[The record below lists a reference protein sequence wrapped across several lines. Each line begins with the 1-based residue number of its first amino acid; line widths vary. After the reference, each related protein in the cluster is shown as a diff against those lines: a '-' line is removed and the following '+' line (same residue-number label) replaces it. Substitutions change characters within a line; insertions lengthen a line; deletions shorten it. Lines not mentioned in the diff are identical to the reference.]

1 MTWLTVLRFNASQHS
16 QNLTGS
22 GRMIRTQNIATAVAA
37 AALMVVA
44 TASVRAGAPSSSH
57 SGAPAV
63 VAATGNPNKPN
74 PQPTAVPKPARD
86 TLLLSAK
93 GRATRQAAISKV
105 KVWAMQL
112 QKFDVA
118 TAKATNADML
128 VTDATTASI
137 TGQPFTTN
145 DVASLKVKP
154 DGSKRLVISYLSIG
168 EAEDYRPDYF
178 TSEYM
183 EEDAPDWLLSEN
195 KVWKGN
201 RIIRF
206 CNEGWQQTILGDE
219 NGMSVYNSVEFS
231 PLYKLLELGFD
242 GVYLDRVDVYAEV
255 EKDCPDAAN
264 KMVAFVERLAA
275 HARKRNP
282 NFIVIQQNAEELL
295 QHKRMVDAIDAV
307 AKEDLFYGADHSQSA
322 NPRSMVDST
331 LANLA
336 YAKAA
341 GRPVFVLDYLND
353 PERRRIDRAKI
364 EAQGFVP
371 YIGPRPLDQLW
382 LPGADGS

>member
-1 MTWLTVLRFNASQHS
+1 MK
-16 QNLTGS
+16 QNRS
-22 GRMIRTQNIATAVAA
+22 IARVFAA
-37 AALMVVA
+37 AALLIAAAGIVH
-44 TASVRAGAPSSSH
+44 AGAPSSSRNV
-57 SGAPAV
+57 SPTAPPQP
-63 VAATGNPNKPN
+63 GNSAGTN
-74 PQPTAVPKPARD
+74 PQPVAVPKLSRD
-86 TLLLSAK
+86 ALLQSAK
-93 GRATRQAAISKV
+93 GRAARQGAISKV

-128 VTDATTASI
+128 VTDATTGS
-137 TGQPFTTN
+137 TSGQPFTESE
-145 DVASLKVKP
+145 VAALKVKP
-154 DGSKRLVISYLSIG
+154 DGSPRLVISYLSIG

-231 PLYKLLELGFD
+231 PLYKLIELGFD

-255 EKDCPDAAN
+255 QKDCPDAAN

-295 QHKRMVDAIDAV
+295 QHKRMIDAIDAV
-307 AKEDLFYGADHSQSA
+307 AKEDLFYGADHTQSA
-322 NPRSMVDST
+322 NPRSMVEST
-331 LANLA
+331 LKHLA
-336 YAKAA
+336 FAKAA

-353 PERRRIDRAKI
+353 PEQRRINRAKI
-364 EAQGFVP
+364 QAQGFVP

-382 LPGADGS
+382 LPGADG

>member
-1 MTWLTVLRFNASQHS
+1 
-16 QNLTGS
+16 
-22 GRMIRTQNIATAVAA
+22 
-37 AALMVVA
+37 MVVA
-44 TASVRAGAPSSSH
+44 TADVCAGAPSASH
-57 SGAPAV
+57 NVAPAV
-63 VAATGNPNKPN
+63 VPAAGSPKAPN
-74 PQPTAVPKPARD
+74 PQTTVVPKLSRD
-86 TLLLSAK
+86 ALMLSAK
-93 GRATRQAAISKV
+93 GQAARQAAISKV

-128 VTDATTASI
+128 VTDATSALVS
-137 TGQPFTTN
+137 GQPFTASE
-145 DVASLKVKP
+145 VASLKVKP
-154 DGSKRLVISYLSIG
+154 DGSKRLLISYLSIG

-201 RIIRF
+201 RLIRF
-206 CNEGWQQTILGDE
+206 CNEGWQQTILGDDK
-219 NGMSVYNSVEFS
+219 GMSVYNSVELS
-231 PLYKLLELGFD
+231 PLYKLIELGFD
-242 GVYLDRVDVYAEV
+242 GVYLDRVDVYSEV
-255 EKDCPDAAN
+255 QKDCPDAAN
-264 KMVAFVERLAA
+264 KMIAFVERLAA

-295 QHKRMVDAIDAV
+295 QHKRMIDAIDAV
-307 AKEDLFYGADHSQSA
+307 AKEDLFYGVGHSQNA
-322 NPRSMVDST
+322 NPRSMVDT
-331 LANLA
+331 ILANLA
-336 YAKAA
+336 FAKAA

-353 PERRRIDRAKI
+353 PEQRRIDRAKI

>member
-1 MTWLTVLRFNASQHS
+1 MK
-16 QNLTGS
+16 
-22 GRMIRTQNIATAVAA
+22 RTRNIATAFAA
-37 AALMVVA
+37 AALMVAA
-44 TASVRAGAPSSSH
+44 TATVHAGAPTATRS
-57 SGAPAV
+57 APSKVSPALTP
-63 VAATGNPNKPN
+63 AAPK
-74 PQPTAVPKPARD
+74 PQPIAVPSPRRD
-86 TLLLSAK
+86 TVLLSAK
-93 GRATRQAAISKV
+93 GRAARQAAISKV
-105 KVWAMQL
+105 KVWAIQL
-112 QKFDVA
+112 QKFDVVA
-118 TAKATNADML
+118 AKATHADML

-137 TGQPFTTN
+137 TGQPFTAS
-145 DVASLKVKP
+145 DVGALKAKP

-206 CNEGWQQTILGDE
+206 CNEGWQKTILGDE

-231 PLYKLLELGFD
+231 PLYKLIELGFD
-242 GVYLDRVDVYAEV
+242 GVYLDRVDVYSEV
-255 EKDCPDAAN
+255 QKECPDAAN

-295 QHKRMVDAIDAV
+295 QNSRMIDAIDAV
-307 AKEDLFYGADHSQSA
+307 AKEDLFYGADHSQNA
-322 NPRSMVDST
+322 NPRSMVDGT

-336 YAKAA
+336 FAKAA
-341 GRPVFVLDYLND
+341 GRPVFILDYLND
-353 PERRRIDRAKI
+353 PGRRAFDRAKI

-371 YIGPRPLDQLW
+371 YIGPRALDRLW
-382 LPGADGS
+382 LPGADG

>member
-1 MTWLTVLRFNASQHS
+1 MKRSHNYAASFAAAT
-16 QNLTGS
+16 LFVA
-22 GRMIRTQNIATAVAA
+22 ATANAQ
-37 AALMVVA
+37 
-44 TASVRAGAPSSSH
+44 AGAPSTTRSVAP
-57 SGAPAV
+57 SGVAQTGKSNAP
-63 VAATGNPNKPN
+63 G
-74 PQPTAVPKPARD
+74 PQPIVVPKPARD

-93 GRATRQAAISKV
+93 GRAARQAAISKV
-105 KVWAMQL
+105 KIWAMQL

-137 TGQPFTTN
+137 TGQPFTAD
-145 DVASLKVKP
+145 DVASLKVKQ
-154 DGSKRLVISYLSIG
+154 DGSKRILISYLSIG

-219 NGMSVYNSVEFS
+219 NGMSVYNSVELS
-231 PLYKLLELGFD
+231 PLYKLIELGFD

-255 EKDCPDAAN
+255 QKDCPDAAN

-295 QHKRMVDAIDAV
+295 QHKRMIDAIDAV
-307 AKEDLFYGADHSQSA
+307 AKEDLFYGADHSQNA
-322 NPRSMVDST
+322 NPRSMIDST
-331 LANLA
+331 IANLA
-336 YAKAA
+336 LAKAA

-353 PERRRIDRAKI
+353 PERRSIDRAKI

-371 YIGPRPLDQLW
+371 YIGPRALDKLW
-382 LPGADGS
+382 LPGAGG

>member
-1 MTWLTVLRFNASQHS
+1 
-16 QNLTGS
+16 
-22 GRMIRTQNIATAVAA
+22 MIRTHNIATAIAA
-37 AALMVVA
+37 AVLMVGA

-57 SGAPAV
+57 NGAPAV
-63 VAATGNPNKPN
+63 VTPAANPPAVSPPAASLPAASPPAVDPKTPN

-93 GRATRQAAISKV
+93 GRAARQAAISKV

-137 TGQPFTTN
+137 TGQPFTAS
-145 DVASLKVKP
+145 DVAALKVKP
-154 DGSKRLVISYLSIG
+154 DGSKRLLISYLSIG

-219 NGMSVYNSVEFS
+219 QGMSVYNSVESS
-231 PLYKLLELGFD
+231 PLYKLIELGFD

-255 EKDCPDAAN
+255 QKDCPDAAN

-295 QHKRMVDAIDAV
+295 QHKRMIDAIDAV
-307 AKEDLFYGADHSQSA
+307 AKEDLFYGADHSQNA

-331 LANLA
+331 LADLA

-341 GRPVFVLDYLND
+341 GRPVFILDYLND